1 MNDLNQK
8 ELIDLTGG
16 SFGMDV
22 GWLLGHL
29 ITGAFTTP
37 GGTMEALAAYYFL
50 YHPV

>member
-29 ITGAFTTP
+29 ITGHLRLLEELWKHLLIIIFFII
-37 GGTMEALAAYYFL
+37 L
-50 YHPV
+50 